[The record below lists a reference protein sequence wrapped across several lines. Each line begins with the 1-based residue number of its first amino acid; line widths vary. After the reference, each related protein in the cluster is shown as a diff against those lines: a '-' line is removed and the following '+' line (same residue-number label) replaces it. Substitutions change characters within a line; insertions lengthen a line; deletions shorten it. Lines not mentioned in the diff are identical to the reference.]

1 MGLFS
6 HVVTYKVGKSRGA
19 KAERKRARS
28 QKQDTRNPDCINYQ
42 SFCKNYGSCGGQRC
56 EY

>member
-28 QKQDTRNPDCINYQ
+28 KKQDTRNPDCINYQ

>member
-6 HVVTYKVGKSRGA
+6 HVVTYKVGKARGRRKEKNSRP
-19 KAERKRARS
+19 KE
-28 QKQDTRNPDCINYQ
+28 DTRHPDCVNYQ
-42 SFCKNYGSCGGQRC
+42 SFCKNYGSCGGMKC